1 MNKLTLLTLVGVI
14 SSSLLFAQQKTEVK
28 PVAVAAVVKV
38 VPPVPTKEL
47 KKQLERNFKRKKYKR
62 VIPIADTLLKRNRK
76 DENAFFKRSAAKV
89 YLKMDKSVIADFKS
103 WYKNKDTAA
112 MMIAFIPYQFD
123 FKQQAR
129 SGDVYFKS
137 AMALSLK
144 SGIPDVL
151 YAAQLADDGKI
162 NEALTYGQ
170 KGYAML
176 SPKYKTIF
184 ANTYAMVLHGAD
196 KKPDAYQLLENQ
208 FAAGNTS
215 EDNLRTYF
223 RFYAK
228 DKRYQDG
235 VNKATEMIPG
245 DSTNFVLSRR
255 AILYNEMGNKEKA
268 CEDAIQ
274 LRDNFSYFSYL
285 LKEFACPQVMADATP
300 SAQRTY
306 IYEVNFQGQTY
317 DFRVTNPVVD
327 MDKGVSFKFKMTGDV
342 GISGN
347 VTMSKDAI
355 TLAHNQMNRFGNGD
369 INLTEET
376 AVWVSKAVFTEIK
389 EKGET
394 TISADIFGEKQYER
408 ISDEYNDDDD
418 FYTVTVDDQEKYLR
432 CIKIGSK
439 DGDEEIWINDD
450 PANPLILK
458 MKLSF
463 SIELKQIL

>member
-1 MNKLTLLTLVGVI
+1 
-14 SSSLLFAQQKTEVK
+14 
-28 PVAVAAVVKV
+28 
-38 VPPVPTKEL
+38 
-47 KKQLERNFKRKKYKR
+47 
-62 VIPIADTLLKRNRK
+62 
-76 DENAFFKRSAAKV
+76 
-89 YLKMDKSVIADFKS
+89 
-103 WYKNKDTAA
+103 
-112 MMIAFIPYQFD
+112 
-123 FKQQAR
+123 
-129 SGDVYFKS
+129 
-137 AMALSLK
+137 
-144 SGIPDVL
+144 
-151 YAAQLADDGKI
+151 
-162 NEALTYGQ
+162 
-170 KGYAML
+170 
-176 SPKYKTIF
+176 
-184 ANTYAMVLHGAD
+184 
-196 KKPDAYQLLENQ
+196 
-208 FAAGNTS
+208 
-215 EDNLRTYF
+215 
-223 RFYAK
+223 
-228 DKRYQDG
+228 
-235 VNKATEMIPG
+235 
-245 DSTNFVLSRR
+245 
-255 AILYNEMGNKEKA
+255 MGNKEKA